1 MAMQKCE
8 SCEYPKVGIHIC
20 VQAKA
25 YDMHRLINWN
35 NADVRKYNRLR
46 NDLEAKI
53 NRTQLQ
59 NIDLQQELNELEL
72 RKIKLLHKQ
81 RMIRQALNEHM
92 E

>member
-1 MAMQKCE
+1 MQKCE

-20 VQAKA
+20 AQAKA

-59 NIDLQQELNELEL
+59 NIDLQQERNELEL